1 MRRYDVIVIGAGH
14 AGIEAALASAR
25 MGIQTLLLTMNL
37 DRVGWMSCNP
47 AIGGIG
53 KGHLVKEVDALGGE
67 MAKNIDA
74 TGIQFRKLNTSK
86 GPAVQASRAQ
96 ADKVLYA
103 KRLKKIVEAQENLV
117 LKQGSI
123 ESIEVGNGKV
133 KSVTTQIGEVF
144 GTECVVVT
152 TGTFLGGKIHIGNLN
167 YPAGRAGDLP
177 SIGLSNCF
185 KEIGFE
191 MGRLKTGTPPR
202 LNANTIDFSRLIPQ
216 FGDEYPDPFSFSTES
231 ITQKQV
237 PCHITYT
244 NEKTHEIIRRDLH
257 LSAMYSG
264 NIKGIGPRYCPSIED
279 KVVRFAERQRHQI
292 FLEPEG
298 LDTHEIYVNGV
309 STSLPVNTQ
318 VEFLKT
324 IAGLENAEIMRHGY
338 AVEYDF
344 ISPTELRPTLETKK
358 IEGLFLAGQING
370 TTGYEEAAAQG
381 LMAGINAALKLR
393 SEEPLILKRHE
404 AYIAVLIDDLI
415 TKGAQEPYRMFTS
428 RAEYRLLL
436 REDNADLRLRKYGRD
451 VGLVSSDD
459 YDKFLKKKEKIERI
473 LDDLKM
479 RRILPTD
486 EINKK
491 LEERGLVKID
501 QPITLNK
508 FLRRPEV
515 NYELL
520 RELGFYEKEAKRDV
534 VCQVEMNI
542 KYQGYVDRQIAEIK
556 KHEEMEKMAIPGEI
570 NFHSIPGLSAEA
582 IEKLI
587 KFRPTSLGHAIRISG
602 VTPASITALMI
613 GIKKHR
619 TEHSLLPS

>member
-1 MRRYDVIVIGAGH
+1 MKKYGVIVIGAGH

-25 MGIQTLLLTMNL
+25 MGIETLLLTMNL

-103 KRLKKIVEAQENLV
+103 NRMKQVVEAQENLV

-123 ESIEVGNGKV
+123 ESIKIENNRV
-133 KSVTTQIGEVF
+133 KSVITQIGEVF
-144 GTECVVVT
+144 ETESVIVT
-152 TGTFLGGKIHIGNLN
+152 TGTFLGGLIHIGNIN
-167 YPAGRAGDLP
+167 YPAGRAGDLS

-202 LNANTIDFSRLIPQ
+202 LNANTIDFSRLTPQ
-216 FGDEYPDPFSFSTES
+216 FGDEYPDPLSFSTDF

-237 PCHITYT
+237 PCYITYT

-279 KVVRFAERQRHQI
+279 KVVRFSERTRHQI

-298 LDTHEIYVNGV
+298 LNTHEIYVNGV

-324 IAGLENAEIMRHGY
+324 IDGLENAEMMRHGY

-344 ISPTELRPTLETKK
+344 VSPTELKPTLETKK
-358 IEGLFLAGQING
+358 IDGLFLAGQING

-381 LMAGINAALKLR
+381 LMAGINAALKLKK
-393 SEEPLILKRHE
+393 EAPLILKRHE
-404 AYIAVLIDDLI
+404 AYIGVLIDDLI
-415 TKGAQEPYRMFTS
+415 TKGTQEPYRMFTS

-436 REDNADLRLRKYGRD
+436 REDNADLRLREHGRR
-451 VGLVSSDD
+451 VGLVSDRD
-459 YDKFLKKKEKIERI
+459 YERYIQKKEKIEEIVRELQI
-473 LDDLKM
+473 KRVM
-479 RRILPTD
+479 PT
-486 EINKK
+486 EGVNKK
-491 LEERGLVKID
+491 LEEKGLTKID
-501 QPITLNK
+501 QPTTLEK
-508 FLRRPEV
+508 LLRRPEV
-515 NYELL
+515 NYKLLQELD
-520 RELGFYEKEAKRDV
+520 FYKKEAKKEV
-534 VCQVEMNI
+534 VYQIEINI
-542 KYQGYVDRQIAEIK
+542 KYHGYIDRQLEEIK
-556 KHEEMEKMAIPGEI
+556 RHEQVEEMGIPKGI
-570 NFHSIPGLSAEA
+570 DFQSIPGLSNEV
-582 IEKLI
+582 IEKLT
-587 KFRPTSLGHAIRISG
+587 KFRPTSIGQAMRISG
-602 VTPASITALMI
+602 VTPGSMTALMI
-613 GIKKHR
+613 GIKKHNCS
-619 TEHSLLPS
+619 T

>member
-1 MRRYDVIVIGAGH
+1 MKKYDVIVIGAGH

-53 KGHLVKEVDALGGE
+53 KGHLVKEIDALGGE

-103 KRLKKIVEAQENLV
+103 KRLKKIVEAQENLA

-123 ESIEVGNGKV
+123 ESIEIENGKV

-152 TGTFLGGKIHIGNLN
+152 TGTFLGGTIHIGSLN

-185 KEIGFE
+185 KDIGFE

-202 LNANTIDFSRLIPQ
+202 LNANTIDFSQLTPQ
-216 FGDEYPDPFSFSTES
+216 FGDEYPDPISFSTES

-257 LSAMYSG
+257 LSAIYSG

-298 LDTHEIYVNGV
+298 LDTHEIYVNGI

-324 IAGLENAEIMRHGY
+324 IVGLENAEIMRHGY

-393 SEEPLILKRHE
+393 NEEPLILKRHE

-436 REDNADLRLRKYGRD
+436 REDNADLRLREHGRR
-451 VGLVSSDD
+451 VGLVNHGD
-459 YDKFLKKKEKIERI
+459 YDRYVQKKEKIEEILGNLKKERI
-473 LDDLKM
+473 V
-479 RRILPTD
+479 PTE

-491 LEERGLVKID
+491 LAEKGLTQID
-501 QPITLNK
+501 QPTTLDK

-515 NYELL
+515 NYKLL

-534 VCQVEMNI
+534 VYQVEMNI
-542 KYQGYVDRQIAEIK
+542 KYQGYIDRQL
-556 KHEEMEKMAIPGEI
+556 EEVKRQAQDEKMEIPEGI
-570 NFHSIPGLSAEA
+570 DFGAIPGLSAEVV
-582 IEKLI
+582 ERLTKL
-587 KFRPTSLGHAIRISG
+587 RPTSIGQAMRTFG
-602 VTPASITALMI
+602 VTPGSMTALMI
-613 GIKKHR
+613 GIKKF
-619 TEHSLLPS
+619 SSG

>member
-1 MRRYDVIVIGAGH
+1 MKKYGIIVIGAGH

-25 MGIQTLLLTMNL
+25 IGVQTLLLTMNL

-53 KGHLVKEVDALGGE
+53 KGHLVKEIDALGGE

-103 KRLKKIVEAQENLV
+103 QRMKQVVEAQENLV

-123 ESIEVGNGKV
+123 ESIAIENGKV

-144 GTECVVVT
+144 ETECVIVT
-152 TGTFLGGKIHIGNLN
+152 TGTFLGGVVHIGNIN
-167 YPAGRAGDLP
+167 YPAGRAGDLS

-185 KEIGFE
+185 KDIGFE

-202 LNANTIDFSRLIPQ
+202 LNANTIDFSRLTPQ
-216 FGDEYPDPFSFSTES
+216 FGDEYPEPISFSTDL

-298 LDTHEIYVNGV
+298 LDTHEIYVNGI

-318 VEFLKT
+318 SEFLKT
-324 IAGLENAEIMRHGY
+324 IVGLENSEIMRHGY

-381 LMAGINAALKLR
+381 LMAGINAALKLI
-393 SEEPLILKRHE
+393 SKEPLILKRHE

-436 REDNADLRLRKYGRD
+436 REDNADLRLREHGRR
-451 VGLVSSDD
+451 VGLVNNRD
-459 YDKFLKKKEKIERI
+459 YDRYVQKKEKIKEMLESLKKERI
-473 LDDLKM
+473 V
-479 RRILPTD
+479 PTE

-491 LEERGLVKID
+491 LAEKGLTQID
-501 QPITLNK
+501 QPTTLDK

-520 RELGFYEKEAKRDV
+520 RDLGFYEREAKKDV
-534 VCQVEMNI
+534 VYQVEMNI
-542 KYQGYVDRQIAEIK
+542 KYEGYIDRQL
-556 KHEEMEKMAIPGEI
+556 EEVKRRAQDEKMEIPDGI
-570 NFHSIPGLSAEA
+570 DFGAIPGLSAEA
-582 IEKLI
+582 VEKLT
-587 KFRPTSLGHAIRISG
+587 KFRPTSIGQAMRTFG
-602 VTPASITALMI
+602 VTPGSMTALMI

-619 TEHSLLPS
+619 AERQASE